1 MPVTT
6 EAKFKNLTFLQN
18 PLNKYDSVNYR
29 LRVTIVKPQ
38 DAVFHD
44 PSRGIT
50 LAESATTSRFI
61 LTDLEYKQTYSLST
75 SSRTSFFVQGTMT
88 IFDPSGL
95 RFMDAIVQSASTLG
109 VKNGII
115 NCRYII
121 EAEFVGTTPDS
132 GKPTIESQRGMYVVQ
147 VYKISVRLTE
157 KGGEFKLHFS
167 GLDADAARHVNV
179 TFAAVKSIRHAGN
192 MKSYIKE
199 LETVLQKEEAA
210 KKGRGEQEYENEWHF
225 VLEPFIASS
234 PHFAFTGDKEEEQ
247 NWRERNQKP
256 LDGSDGQLNASREGS
271 NILQCIDNAFLDTK
285 AIKFGLNQ
293 DNSLSDPLEI
303 TTQAKAAD
311 DGKKIKQWWRV
322 DIMVEP
328 DTKWDSITND
338 YVKKFYYYIFL
349 QDTPDTFFG
358 PYNQLD
364 QGQLDSITSTRLS
377 NAAYTNN
384 LHKRYDYY
392 YTGRNTEI
400 LKFDLQAEY
409 GIFIAEHLLRQYSG
423 GSGAAPGPALTQLV
437 GNAVQGLGRLT
448 GVLPA
453 QPENSIGQKLTYA
466 EEGITS
472 TPTTD
477 KNAASGVGGGTAGNQ
492 IVFPH
497 IYSYD
502 NRAMADKK
510 SSAQI
515 PDKDTLRR
523 MKAQHVY
530 DRLEYTGPDFF
541 KVTMTIRG
549 DPYWFGTTKPVYEK
563 GGSRAVPTL
572 KDYND
577 ARADFFYG
585 QQKFYIEVDTADYA
599 EETKTGLVNTTRAI
613 TGVYTV
619 TQCVNRFVGGR
630 FEQELTGVRD
640 ITVDGPKLWEAIQK
654 ADLKET

>member
-6 EAKFKNLTFLQN
+6 EAKFKNLTFFQN

-29 LRVTIVKPQ
+29 LRITIVKPQ

-75 SSRTSFFVQGTMT
+75 SARASFFVQGTMT
-88 IFDPSGL
+88 IFDPGGL

-132 GKPTIESQRGMYVVQ
+132 GTPTIESQRGMYAVQ

-157 KGGEFKLHFS
+157 KGGEFKLYFS

-179 TFAAVKSIRHAGN
+179 TFAAVKSIKHTGH

-199 LETVLQKEEAA
+199 LEIVLQKEEAA

-225 VLEPFIASS
+225 ILEPFIASS
-234 PHFAFTGDKEEEQ
+234 PHFTFTGDKEEEQ

-271 NILQCIDNAFLDTK
+271 NILQCIDNAFLDTR

-303 TTQAKAAD
+303 TSQAKAAD

-364 QGQLDSITSTRLS
+364 QGQLDAITSTRLS
-377 NAAYTNN
+377 NAAYINN

-392 YTGRNTEI
+392 YTGLNTEI

-409 GIFIAEHLLRQYSG
+409 GIFIEEHLLRQYSG
-423 GSGAAPGPALTQLV
+423 GSGAAPGPALTQLI

-453 QPENSIGQKLTYA
+453 APQNSVGQKLTYA

-510 SSAQI
+510 SSAQL

-549 DPYWFGTTKPVYEK
+549 DPYWFGTTKPVFEN
-563 GGSRAVPTL
+563 GGSNAIPTL
-572 KDYND
+572 KDYNA

-585 QQKFYIEVDTADYA
+585 QQKFYIEIDTADYA
-599 EETKTGLVNTTRAI
+599 EETETGLVNTTRAI
-613 TGVYTV
+613 TGIYTV

-630 FEQELTGVRD
+630 FEQELIGVRD

-654 ADLKET
+654 ADVKET